1 MSQVFLL
8 PVFGLLCFLVLNI
21 IMHACTFFKVFSRS
35 VGFFACALLHLL
47 EKVPGVIAFL
57 SYEYLFLSLEAPGLL
72 GFVPPISISVS
83 LSVSLSLLISIN

>member
-1 MSQVFLL
+1 VSQVFLL

-21 IMHACTFFKVFSRS
+21 MMHACTFFKVFSRS
-35 VGFFACALLHLL
+35 VGFFACAFLHLL

-72 GFVPPISISVS
+72 GFVPPIS
-83 LSVSLSLLISIN
+83 LSLLISIN